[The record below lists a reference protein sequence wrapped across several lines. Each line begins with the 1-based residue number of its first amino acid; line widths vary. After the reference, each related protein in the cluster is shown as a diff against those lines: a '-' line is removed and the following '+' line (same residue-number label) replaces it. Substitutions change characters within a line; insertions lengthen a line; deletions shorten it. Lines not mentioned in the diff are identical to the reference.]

1 MYSKSLLTHVLTST
15 VFWKILML
23 TLLIHTNFLNDGM
36 FILEFRQMFLEHLVC
51 NRRVLSPVENE
62 KVNWTERRAPKP
74 HYLMRQGE
82 RGKRVPLSNRCSRPC
97 ISLSPS
103 SSLAQATWKD
113 GPKTS
118 CNKRQVIVPNRAERG
133 SNTED
138 GTEKERHWEAV
149 HGALPGP
156 GGQSDPS

>member
-1 MYSKSLLTHVLTST
+1 MHFITI
-15 VFWKILML
+15 VF
-23 TLLIHTNFLNDGM
+23 H
-36 FILEFRQMFLEHLVC
+36 QMFLEHLVC

-82 RGKRVPLSNRCSRPC
+82 RGRRVPLSNRCSQPC

-156 GGQSDPS
+156 GGQSDPSLGDADSHSVKIVMPFLHFHQETSLLPILKI